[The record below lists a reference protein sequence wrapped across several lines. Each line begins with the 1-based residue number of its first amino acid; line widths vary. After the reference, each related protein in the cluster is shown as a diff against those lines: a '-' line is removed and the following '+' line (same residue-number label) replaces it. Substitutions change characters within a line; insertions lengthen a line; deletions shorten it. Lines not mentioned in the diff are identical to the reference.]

1 MLGQPAPLERFASR
15 RPQVLAVRT
24 VCDLCHGGPS
34 PRGSSRRSGA
44 PDAVRSLAECLFPP
58 ARGYRRVPRA
68 GSSPSRFPARV
79 VHQTGV
85 MEAAEG
91 CEIRRSD
98 FLPAI
103 SSPGRQPQ
111 SRASSGRSNER
122 QSCPHPHPVPQ
133 SGLQQRSRGQLLR
146 RTGREGMASGPRRP
160 PVGEARLG
168 RELRSGRGL
177 AQGSGSYLGLP
188 TCWPKLSV
196 CSRMDV

>member
-24 VCDLCHGGPS
+24 VCDLVLGKMDKACEMKHTTLDS
-34 PRGSSRRSGA
+34 PLGKLELSGCEQGLHEIKLLGKGTSA
-44 PDAVRSLAECLFPP
+44 AE
-58 ARGYRRVPRA
+58 
-68 GSSPSRFPARV
+68 V

-188 TCWPKLSV
+188 ACWPKLSV